1 MKRAL
6 VLAVAGIF
14 VPIVAGAQAVGARFS
29 VEAAPF
35 YATLDGDDFDGLD
48 AGLGFDVQGRFGWPT
63 WSFGLGWQRSSH
75 DVPEISDNLIVTSF
89 FVEPRFQVPVQGELR
104 PYFLVRGGL
113 ANQRLDADIPGVGA
127 FDVES
132 SGMIIG
138 LGAGLAFPLAPS
150 IDVNFSVMWARLS
163 FDDIEA
169 NGQEIPDSDSRGS
182 GVLLRAGVSYT
193 FGRR

>member
-6 VLAVAGIF
+6 ILAVAGVA
-14 VPIVAGAQAVGARFS
+14 VPIVAGAQAVGPRFS

-75 DVPEISDNLIVTSF
+75 DVPEVSNNLIVTSF
-89 FVEPRFQVPVQGELR
+89 FAEPRFQFPTQGGLQ
-104 PYFLVRGGL
+104 PYLLARGGL
-113 ANQRLDADIPGVGA
+113 ANQRLDADIPGVGT
-127 FDVES
+127 FNLES

-138 LGAGLAFPLAPS
+138 FGGGVAFPVARS
-150 IDVNFSVMWARLS
+150 VDVNFSVAWARLA
-163 FDDIEA
+163 FDDIEVD
-169 NGQEIPDSDSRGS
+169 GEEIPDSDSNGS
-182 GVLLRAGVSYT
+182 GVLLRAAVSFT
-193 FGRR
+193 PGRR